1 MFGKKLRARFS
12 PIDRDEVIS
21 KLNGKY
27 RKIVE
32 YRPIDQ
38 YVMIDEKTN
47 FNGEFTLVIRG
58 LDSYFYQVFV
68 LYTDGSLK
76 LVDFWYKYF

>member
-21 KLNGKY
+21 MLNGKY

-38 YVMIDEKTN
+38 YAMIDEKTN

-68 LYTDGSLK
+68 LYTDGS
-76 LVDFWYKYF
+76 